1 MMDSHTHTTSL
12 TSLAAPVLIVGAGLA
27 GLSCANTLQR
37 HGLAFILIEAD
48 SSVGGRMHSDTHHGF
63 ILDRGFQAFN
73 TAYEEARHFLDFKA
87 LNLQAFYAGAVIRHN
102 GAFHQ
107 VGDPF
112 RDFRQLFTGLF
123 SPIGTVKDKLL
134 TLKLSLYAKGLDE
147 SAIFQTPEQTTLD
160 FLQHY
165 GFSETYIQ
173 QFFKPFYGGVFLEST
188 LSTSVRKFLYTFK
201 CFARG
206 QVVVPRMGMQAIPQ
220 QLLESLSP
228 EQVWLNQRVQ
238 SLGPYDPQNP
248 SPRTLTLADGTDV
261 QGSFVVLAT
270 PLAETFRL
278 LNETFDVPQ
287 HATKNLYFSFE
298 GPLPQ
303 HVVGSALYLNGEA
316 SGCIEHLC
324 FISAVSPEYAPTG
337 KQLVSVTLKD
347 TALQQSNAS
356 LEVEVRRQLHD
367 WFGACTAYWQKEA
380 EYVIPHALPASTV
393 FYGTEA
399 PALQDAIHALQHQW
413 NIQLASDALDSG
425 SINGALRSGR
435 LAALH
440 VLKQL
445 NLCPTTLKETSP

>member
-12 TSLAAPVLIVGAGLA
+12 TSLGAPVLIVGAGLA
-27 GLSCANTLQR
+27 GLACAKTLQE
-37 HGLAFILIEAD
+37 HGLPFLLIEAD
-48 SSVGGRMHSDTHHGF
+48 SSVGGRMQSDTHHGF
-63 ILDRGFQAFN
+63 IFDRGFQAFN

-87 LNLQAFYAGAVIRHN
+87 LDFQPFYAGAVIRHN

-112 RDFRQLFTGLF
+112 RDPVQLLKGLF
-123 SPIGTVKDKLL
+123 SPIGTLKDKWL
-134 TLKLSLYAKGLDE
+134 TLTLSLYAKRLKDAE
-147 SAIFQTPEQTTLD
+147 IFSLSEQSTLA
-160 FLQHY
+160 FLQRY
-165 GFSETYIQ
+165 GFSARYIQ

-201 CFARG
+201 CFALG
-206 QVVVPRMGMQAIPQ
+206 QVVVPRLGMQAIAQ

-248 SPRTLTLADGTDV
+248 SPRILTLTDGTDV

-270 PLAETFRL
+270 PLAETFGL
-278 LNETFDVPQ
+278 LNEAFDVPQ

-298 GPLPQ
+298 GPLPH

-316 SGCIEHLC
+316 SGFIEHLC

-380 EYVIPHALPASTV
+380 EYVIPQALSASTV
-393 FYGTEA
+393 FYGADA
-399 PALQDAIHALQHQW
+399 PALQEAFHHLQHTW
-413 NIQLASDALDSG
+413 NIQFASDALDSG

-440 VLKQL
+440 ILKQL
-445 NLCPTTLKETSP
+445 NPSPTTLKETAP